1 MPRERKKSPRLR
13 LFFALDLPRES
24 IEAIAVWQDS
34 LGGSGDIRLM
44 PRSNLHVT
52 LVFLGYQYEKN
63 VEKIHE
69 VAKAALEGKQ
79 SMTLSFHEAVI
90 KPRKNPRILTLSV
103 DDDDG
108 DLAAL
113 NGQLGRSLSE
123 EGLYREE
130 ARRFWP
136 HVTVARFR
144 RPRRGREGP
153 PRGSFTVPDLPERLS
168 QPFRAVRISLYSS
181 KLGPKGSVY
190 EAIAH
195 IELAR

>member
-1 MPRERKKSPRLR
+1 MPGDRKKSPRLR
-13 LFFALDLPRES
+13 LFYALDLPQDS

-34 LGGSGDIRLM
+34 LGGSGDLRLM
-44 PRSNLHVT
+44 PRSKLHVT

-69 VAKAALEGKQ
+69 AAMAALEGMQ
-79 SMTLSFHEAVI
+79 SMTLSFHEAVTR
-90 KPRKNPRILTLSV
+90 PRKSPRIFALSV
-103 DDDDG
+103 DDSEG
-108 DLAAL
+108 DLAAV
-113 NGQLGRSLSE
+113 NRQLGRGLSE
-123 EGLYREE
+123 EGLYTEE

-153 PRGSFTVPDLPERLS
+153 SGGVFTVPDLPERLS

-195 IELAR
+195 IELTR